1 MKTYSLLKI
10 LKNDYISLIILL
22 SLCYVVSYTTFA
34 SISRVNYIMILYLF
48 YMDRINEDTIV
59 QFSIIFGIFYD
70 FLIDSMIGINV
81 LFFIFLSLI
90 KFRFDILI
98 SANSVLVKV
107 GRALGALIIFN
118 MYNIFVIGLVSNDY
132 ILVLTTFVVRDFIIY
147 LIIHYIAELMDV
159 V

>member
-1 MKTYSLLKI
+1 
-10 LKNDYISLIILL
+10 
-22 SLCYVVSYTTFA
+22 
-34 SISRVNYIMILYLF
+34 
-48 YMDRINEDTIV
+48 MDRINEDTIV
-59 QFSIIFGIFYD
+59 QFSLIFGIFYD
-70 FLIDSMIGINV
+70 FIIDSMIGINV

-107 GRALGALIIFN
+107 GRAFGALLIFN
-118 MYNIFVIGLVSNDY
+118 AYNIFVMGLVSNDY
-132 ILVLTTFVVRDFIIY
+132 ILVLTTFVIRDFIIY